1 MARTRTSP
9 LITRYI
15 KYLAVE
21 RGLAANTRQSY
32 LTDLLH
38 LQRWASQER
47 LALRGLTER
56 DIDRYIGS
64 LSRSGL
70 NASSIDRAIS
80 AIRGLYQFLHFERE
94 IPTDPT
100 AAVSFLKKTRRL
112 PHVLKVSKVH
122 ALINTPDQNTL
133 VGLRDRALL
142 EILFAAGLR
151 LSEAI
156 RLRHQDISLQTRI
169 LRCIGKG
176 NKERQIPFS
185 QSAAEALKKYILAQG
200 IRRDSSVFI
209 FLNRGQPLTRQ
220 LAWSMI
226 KHYAN
231 QAGIGEMT
239 PHTLRHTFATTL
251 LNNGVDTRIVQEL
264 MGHASLATTELYLS
278 VSIER
283 IRETYDQCHPRAVWV
298 RT

>member
-1 MARTRTSP
+1 
-9 LITRYI
+9 
-15 KYLAVE
+15 
-21 RGLAANTRQSY
+21 
-32 LTDLLH
+32 
-38 LQRWASQER
+38 
-47 LALRGLTER
+47 
-56 DIDRYIGS
+56 
-64 LSRSGL
+64 L

-122 ALINTPDQNTL
+122 SLINTPDQNTL

-169 LRCIGKG
+169 LRCVGKG

-200 IRRDSSVFI
+200 IHHRGSSVFI
-209 FLNRGQPLTRQ
+209 FLNRGEPLTRQ
-220 LAWSMI
+220 LAWSII
-226 KHYAN
+226 KRYAN
-231 QAGIGEMT
+231 QAGIREMT

-251 LNNGVDTRIVQEL
+251 LNRGVDTRIVQEL
-264 MGHASLATTELYLS
+264 LGHASLSTTEVYLQ

-283 IRETYDQCHPRAVWV
+283 IRETYDQCHPRAAAA
-298 RT
+298 